1 MEDLLFYTNAY
12 RVPAQHLVAF
22 LLAGAAWRWGGGP
35 ERWLATSFLVTM
47 VVPVYLRWWL
57 FPLVDAD
64 QLYLLPHLVL
74 DAVAGV
80 VFVWIALQANRNY
93 PLWIAGF
100 QLVAIGAHLVRL
112 MQLEVT
118 PLALVVLITG
128 PSYCQL
134 LLMVGGFVRHLRRQA
149 RFGQYRGWRIA
160 PPSIGGL
167 TV

>member
-35 ERWLATSFLVTM
+35 ERWLTASFLATM
-47 VVPVYLRWWL
+47 VIPVYLHRWL
-57 FPLVDAD
+57 LPPVNAD
-64 QLYLLPHLVL
+64 QPYLMTHFVL
-74 DAVAGV
+74 DAIAVL

-100 QLVAIGAHLVRL
+100 QLVAVGAHLVRL
-112 MQLEVT
+112 LELDVA

-149 RFGQYRGWRIA
+149 RFGKYRGWRIA